1 MVAIGVQVLLERAI
15 ATTVT
20 SFAHWRHGSPAE
32 QHMLELK
39 KGGCFDSRH
48 GNTVTI
54 TVEIRSGQLSMLASP
69 QDHPA

>member
-1 MVAIGVQVLLERAI
+1 M
-15 ATTVT
+15 T
-20 SFAHWRHGSPAE
+20 SFAHGRHGSPDE

-54 TVEIRSGQLSMLASP
+54 TVEIWSGQLSMLASP

>member
-20 SFAHWRHGSPAE
+20 SFAHGSPVE
-32 QHMLELK
+32 RHILELK

-48 GNTVTI
+48 GNTVTT